1 VTPPY
6 GGEKRRPD
14 RIVGTGHQQ
23 EATPH
28 RQLLAAAELERLA
41 EYHQRA
47 RTHLWLV
54 LLTHKATDAMLDGY
68 DDPADMPILDV
79 DSMVGLPALV
89 CYICETAYQP
99 RLRHRRCP
107 GEPS

>member
-1 VTPPY
+1 MTPPY
-6 GGEKRRPD
+6 GEKARPNA
-14 RIVGTGHQQ
+14 IIGTGHTQ

-28 RQLLAAAELERLA
+28 RQARAADELERLA
-41 EYHQRA
+41 DYHQKA
-47 RTHLWLV
+47 QTHLWLV

-79 DSMVGLPALV
+79 DSMVGMPALV
-89 CYICETAYQP
+89 CYICEVAYEP
-99 RLRHRRCP
+99 RLRRRRCP